1 MVHGICNNFMQS
13 ARLVEDL
20 SPAHLWRFALVK
32 DLWCRGMQ
40 SGRFAAVPALS
51 SAFNA
56 SSNKQLQWQWKS
68 KAICAQ
74 VKWQGSTRY
83 FFKAVVLA
91 SFYGGNIILTT

>member
-1 MVHGICNNFMQS
+1 MQS
-13 ARLVEDL
+13 AGLVEDL
-20 SPAHLWRFALVK
+20 SPAHLWSLALVK

-40 SGRFAAVPALS
+40 SGRLAAVPALS
-51 SAFNA
+51 GSAFNA

-68 KAICAQ
+68 KTIICAQ